1 MVLKFE
7 FTYKSKD
14 KTLAKFL
21 DFASKQFDC
30 SYKILQEGDF
40 LYLYVESSQEIL
52 TSFSDNLSLY
62 LPMSIY
68 FYGLKVEVIDSLPFT
83 NSITLAQDKHISF
96 CPECLKKVED
106 EKNKDYYNAFK
117 SCDICSGF
125 EEAEFIFE
133 DEVIESNK
141 PLFEKIALLISE
153 NKKIKIKTLSGIF
166 VFSKLENIDKSS
178 KLLVTNLENI
188 SSLIVENKTEI
199 IALASIEKPFIDFK
213 INEIYKQ
220 KNSVKKDK
228 ISIRFAND
236 LTLLLLSKELEKYN
250 IDFLNIEENT
260 EFDYFLDVKSKK
272 DIYIDIPKIKCF
284 ENKKLVLES
293 NSYPKK
299 LDTVF
304 EKFQEKNK
312 AQFMSVLWENRLF
325 SESILNFYI
334 SSKNSDGVSYYSEKI
349 DGLVDILEPLYI
361 PKSIKEIFEE
371 IQKDT
376 KGKKLISN
384 YKEKFPED
392 YKIAINTAIFF
403 QNSSFYTY
411 FQIAKIVL
419 NFQNNIVENAMDCL
433 LEKGPRID
441 YKLFDSKKLFHKN
454 LDYLALF
461 KSALSFKLAGVDEQT
476 ISLGFMESLANF
488 IGNEIDN
495 VNSAYEVTGVS
506 LCGDMFENER
516 FNLLVEKSITKN
528 FKIYYNK
535 EFVIQK

>member
-68 FYGLKVEVIDSLPFT
+68 FYGLKVEVIDSLPLT

-166 VFSKLENIDKSS
+166 IFSKLENIDKSS

-392 YKIAINTAIFF
+392 YKIAINTAISF

>member
-68 FYGLKVEVIDSLPFT
+68 FYGLKVEVIDSLPLA

-299 LDTVF
+299 LDAVF

-392 YKIAINTAIFF
+392 YKIAINTAISF

>member
-68 FYGLKVEVIDSLPFT
+68 FYGLKVEVIDSLPLT

-392 YKIAINTAIFF
+392 YKIAINTAISF

>member
-68 FYGLKVEVIDSLPFT
+68 FYGLKVDVIDSLPST
-83 NSITLAQDKHISF
+83 NSISLEQDKNISF

-133 DEVIESNK
+133 DEKIESNK
-141 PLFEKIALLISE
+141 SLFEKIALLISE

-199 IALASIEKPFIDFK
+199 IALASIEKPCMDFK

-228 ISIRFAND
+228 INIRFAND
-236 LTLLLLSKELEKYN
+236 LTLLLLSKELEKYK

-260 EFDYFLDVKSKK
+260 ESDYFLDVKSKK

-299 LDTVF
+299 LDAVF

-312 AQFMSVLWENRLF
+312 AQFMSVLWENTLF
-325 SESILNFYI
+325 NESVLNFYI
-334 SSKNSDGVSYYSEKI
+334 SRKNSDGVSYYSEKI

-371 IQKDT
+371 IEKDT

-392 YKIAINTAIFF
+392 YKIAINSTISF

-441 YKLFDSKKLFHKN
+441 YKLFDSKKLFHRN

-461 KSALSFKLAGVDEQT
+461 KSALSFKLAGVDEST
-476 ISLGFMESLANF
+476 ISLGFLESLANF

-495 VNSAYEVTGVS
+495 VSSAYEVTGVS
-506 LCGDMFENER
+506 LCGDMFEYER

>member
-68 FYGLKVEVIDSLPFT
+68 FYGLKVEVIDSLPLT

-392 YKIAINTAIFF
+392 YKIAMNTAISF